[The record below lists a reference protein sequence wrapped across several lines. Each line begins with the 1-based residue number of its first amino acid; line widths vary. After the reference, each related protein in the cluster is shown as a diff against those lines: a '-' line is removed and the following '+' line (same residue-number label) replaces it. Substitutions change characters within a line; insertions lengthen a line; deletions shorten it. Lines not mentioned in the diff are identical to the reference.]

1 MEVIKQTNRTILFE
15 EINPEK
21 LDLLTIIGDTK
32 GYDSLNDDKL
42 KEINENLLVKN
53 FDEFL
58 EKFSPTVYSYFNASN
73 QKIMYTLK
81 KPSNLPEDCITE
93 IKLDSNNEF
102 LKMLFTLIDA
112 KKNQGIK
119 NADFKFQNVL
129 DMISPKKVMEDI
141 KQVRK
146 EISYLYNEYEKLEE
160 EDPKKLEFGD
170 KLNAKFEE
178 ASLNYNNVLGMLP
191 LAIEDIKTRLL
202 LGQSQDGASSEPLK
216 IGVLTMEESGQLKII
231 EAPKPE
237 ETEVALIGE
246 NSNNSLALIFK
257 DDYESINEKSNDYV
271 GSLVVRTFAPIA
283 TIQGEIDVEKEVN
296 NYNTYLEFYKQSK
309 EEFVKSAKPLIEKL
323 LGIKMFFEQ
332 YSTKSKGM
340 MPSILITNSKA
351 DMLVKGA
358 NRTRLETYFNTV
370 NAKNDFADMI
380 WFGILPSIEMEQG
393 EKNKAVRERF
403 KGSSSKQEVPKE
415 KNTMEAL
422 ATLLEICS
430 YYRIQVFFNF
440 EASEETSFNNLAT
453 VGVDKYMEKTEIFTR
468 KDFSE
473 FAIPCL
479 PNFTVIPKDKSGVVL
494 DSKMKQNDG
503 GAYLS
508 KEKED
513 IMKLWLEG
521 IYIDAAYVAAGIVS
535 AYQCPEYLRDY
546 FKNVSPKYPGV
557 RFDIEGGDNSLKVTT
572 TLAKEITGYTNSI
585 KDIINKRNFGFV
597 FSSDNASV
605 NGKAITRITVYKAR
619 SLDMN
624 DDGYESIYKTMVA
637 TYVERML
644 RFSTNDFKQDKI
656 VNFFSTNPASQK
668 SKWLNEL
675 GQINSIL
682 QVGDDILHEID
693 PDSSTCNLN
702 LAFNGNVKNLVLNIT
717 KSNTAM

>member
-81 KPSNLPEDCITE
+81 KPNNLPEDCITE

-191 LAIEDIKTRLL
+191 LAIEDIRTRLL

-246 NSNNSLALIFK
+246 NSNNLLALIFK
-257 DDYESINEKSNDYV
+257 DDYESINENPNDYV

-309 EEFVKSAKPLIEKL
+309 EEFVKAAKPLIEKL

-340 MPSILITNSKA
+340 MPSILIANSKA